1 MLAAADV
8 SQKTKSKSFV
18 QVIEALIAGLQKS
31 NTLDEYGD
39 FAIDR
44 EYFRKNSA
52 FEGIESRSR
61 ASLFL

>member
-8 SQKTKSKSFV
+8 SKKTKSKSFG

-31 NTLDEYGD
+31 NTLDDYGD

-44 EYFRKNSA
+44 EYF
-52 FEGIESRSR
+52 
-61 ASLFL
+61 